1 MLRSWGA
8 GLLFLLAVAC
18 AGQEQPEVAQP
29 PVSSAP
35 DAATPTAGGPQ
46 DIVGEGTPLEPGAY
60 TFSPFEPAVVFELGD
75 GWEGGHT
82 NPEFFDV
89 WRGMR
94 VAVMFG
100 RPGFLLRGD
109 ERVPTDELTTDEALQ
124 ILREQNDTSSRAPA
138 LVLDGQTV
146 PSVIVRSSAQTEL
159 FGGPGGTFTADPDFR
174 NRIAAVDVDGTL
186 VLVIVSA
193 KTPMELEDRLAV
205 TEMLGTIRLG
215 D

>member
-1 MLRSWGA
+1 MLRPWGA
-8 GLLFLLAVAC
+8 TLVLLLAVAC
-18 AGQEQPEVAQP
+18 AGEGPTRVAQP
-29 PVSSAP
+29 PAASSQP
-35 DAATPTAGGPQ
+35 PATTDGGAQ
-46 DIVGEGTPLEPGAY
+46 EIAGEGTPLDPGTY
-60 TFSPFEPAVVFELGD
+60 TFSPFDPAVVFELDD

-100 RPGFLLRGD
+100 RPGFLLRGA
-109 ERVPTDELTTDEALQ
+109 ERVPTSELTTDEALQ
-124 ILREQNDTSSRAPA
+124 ILRDQNESSSRAPA

-146 PSVIVRSSAQTEL
+146 PSVIVRSSTQTEL

-174 NRIAAVDVDGTL
+174 NRIAAVDVEGTL

-215 D
+215 S